1 MKRTVIG
8 LLALASVMMLV
19 ACGGGNKADKGD
31 WDGSNLRVILVTDGS
46 GIDDKSFNASTWR
59 GILRFFGETPPN
71 LTRFNKNYSN
81 IHSPLT
87 DQITNNLAM
96 ASDEHPDLII
106 GTGFTF
112 TDPIQ
117 AVARNFPNQNYFL
130 VDSPVDLMP
139 NLRSAVFSEHE
150 GAFLAGVA
158 IASRAKADGIVNP
171 AFGFLGGMQA
181 DVIERFHVGYVQ
193 GIWSVLPGA
202 EIRDFYAGSWGAPE
216 IGKTKARE
224 WFDTGVYA
232 IFAAAGGTGSGV
244 IAQAK
249 EHRIDGRNVW
259 AIGVDSDQYED
270 GIYVD
275 AQGNQT
281 SAVFTSAMKLVENA
295 VYDVLVLLENGA
307 FEGGIAYYDL
317 ANNGLDISKRNAAIT
332 PVISAEVNVLRQR
345 IIDGEMVV
353 YPTYREALRAG
364 LAPAGL
370 TMPL

>member
-1 MKRTVIG
+1 MNKTAMG
-8 LLALASVMMLV
+8 LLAVASVMMLV
-19 ACGGGNKADKGD
+19 ACGGSKADHSD
-31 WDGSNLRVILVTDGS
+31 WDGSNLKVVLVTDGS

-59 GILRFFGETPPN
+59 GILRFFGETPPR
-71 LTRFNKNYSN
+71 LTRLNINYST

-87 DQITNNLAM
+87 DQIYNNLAM

-112 TDPIQ
+112 ADPIQ
-117 AVARNFPNQNYFL
+117 VVARNFPENNYFL
-130 VDSPVDLMP
+130 VDTAIEGIP
-139 NLRSAVFSEHE
+139 NLRTAVFSEHE

-158 IASRAKADGIVNP
+158 IASRAKADGIENP

-181 DVIERFHVGYVQ
+181 DVIERFHVGYAQ

-232 IFAAAGGTGSGV
+232 IFSAAGGTGSGV

-249 EHRIDGRNVW
+249 EHRIDGHNVW
-259 AIGVDSDQYED
+259 AIGVDSDQYDD

-275 AQGNQT
+275 GQGRET

-295 VYDVLVLLENGA
+295 VFDVLTLLEAGK
-307 FEGGIAYYDL
+307 FEGGVALYNL
-317 ANNGLDISKRNAAIT
+317 TNNGLDISRRNTAMTPAIIT
-332 PVISAEVNVLRQR
+332 AVDSLRQR
-345 IIDGEMVV
+345 IILGDIVV

-364 LAPAGL
+364 LVPAGL
-370 TMPL
+370 AMPL